1 MNDAYCA
8 DLPTESETGDFGS
21 WLIVDEEKAEAR
33 LAGRFLGSGSS
44 RKPTHRGH
52 APGTWGTR
60 EDKCSAC
67 RWLELMIFQEYAAKD
82 GGGTAPTGKYLV
94 VKVGASEV
102 DGETDRISFIWA
114 LSADEVVVAVST
126 RGPAGKS
133 VRTRPAEIALA
144 RAAGR
149 DPELRDAFRAT
160 V

>member
-1 MNDAYCA
+1 MTDAYCA
-8 DLPTESETGDFGS
+8 DLPTESETGEFGS
-21 WLIVDEEKAEAR
+21 WLIVDDEGAEAR
-33 LAGRFLGSGSS
+33 LKGRFLGSGSS

-60 EDKCSAC
+60 EDRCSAC
-67 RWLELMIFQEYAAKD
+67 RWLELMIFQEDEGTSAKD
-82 GGGTAPTGKYLV
+82 SAPTGKYLV

-102 DGETDRISFIWA
+102 PKETDIISFIWA